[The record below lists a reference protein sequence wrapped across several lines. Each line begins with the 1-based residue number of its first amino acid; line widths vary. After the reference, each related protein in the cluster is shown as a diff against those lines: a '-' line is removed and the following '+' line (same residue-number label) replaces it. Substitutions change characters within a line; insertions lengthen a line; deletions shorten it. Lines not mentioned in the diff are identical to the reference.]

1 MSRAD
6 KTATNAYYD
15 VQLDPKTQMPTHMR
29 VLLLTGQK
37 GATKI
42 KNKKIVGGDHVAF
55 HFEYKLSQ
63 FGRKQETIP
72 TDAQA
77 MLRKASR

>member
-15 VQLDPKTQMPTHMR
+15 VDIDPETVLPVKIR

-37 GATKI
+37 GRTITK
-42 KNKKIVGGDHVAF
+42 NNRIVDGDHVAF
-55 HFEYKLSQ
+55 YFNYDLADFNKTKVDMPIS
-63 FGRKQETIP
+63 
-72 TDAQA
+72 A
-77 MLRKASR
+77 RKALAKIR